1 MRITAPPAF
10 CYLPYVIR
18 LSQKELQDQ
27 FKESFCC
34 LAPSGSSLDRNN
46 PFTSSLQR
54 LSKVLNFCI
63 IVSFALSF
71 VKPKV
76 GKKTACR
83 QSEYKTQKTAP
94 GKLPKAVFVQ
104 IVLRR
109 NGRCRLRDLPQPVG
123 TDTFFYRIA
132 CPYDKNAQRMHT
144 RRRVRWLLKQIAPR
158 CENVPRHILFYSS
171 LPSAT
176 FAALAAISFS
186 CTSEGACSYLAN
198 SYSYTPRPPV
208 MERRSVQ

>member
-1 MRITAPPAF
+1 MHLVVRITAPPAF

-104 IVLRR
+104 IVLRQ
-109 NGRCRLRDLPQPVG
+109 NGRCRLRDLPQPV
-123 TDTFFYRIA
+123 
-132 CPYDKNAQRMHT
+132 Q
-144 RRRVRWLLKQIAPR
+144 
-158 CENVPRHILFYSS
+158 VPRHILFILRCLLQPLLLS
-171 LPSAT
+171 LR
-176 FAALAAISFS
+176 FLF
-186 CTSEGACSYLAN
+186 
-198 SYSYTPRPPV
+198 PV
-208 MERRSVQ
+208 RLREPAHILQTHIRIRRVRRSWSGDLCSSHTDWRSEHPLQ

>member
-1 MRITAPPAF
+1 MHLVVRITAPPAF
-10 CYLPYVIR
+10 CYLPYFIR

-83 QSEYKTQKTAP
+83 QSECKTQKTAP
-94 GKLPKAVFVQ
+94 GKLPEDVAYATRRSRRMCLSTFYF
-104 IVLRR
+104 ILRCLLQPLLLSLR
-109 NGRCRLRDLPQPVG
+109 FLFPVRLREPAHILQ
-123 TDTFFYRIA
+123 THIRI
-132 CPYDKNAQRMHT
+132 
-144 RRRVRWLLKQIAPR
+144 RRVRRSWNGDL
-158 CENVPRHILFYSS
+158 CSS
-171 LPSAT
+171 HT
-176 FAALAAISFS
+176 DWR
-186 CTSEGACSYLAN
+186 SEHPL
-198 SYSYTPRPPV
+198 
-208 MERRSVQ
+208 Q

>member
-1 MRITAPPAF
+1 MPCASCRAHNGATRFLLPSIFHTA
-10 CYLPYVIR
+10 LT
-18 LSQKELQDQ
+18 KELQDQ

-76 GKKTACR
+76 GKDRLPAIRIQNSQNGSRKTPESR
-83 QSEYKTQKTAP
+83 
-94 GKLPKAVFVQ
+94 FVQ

-109 NGRCRLRDLPQPVG
+109 NGRCRLRDSPQPV
-123 TDTFFYRIA
+123 
-132 CPYDKNAQRMHT
+132 Q
-144 RRRVRWLLKQIAPR
+144 
-158 CENVPRHILFYSS
+158 VPRHILFYRIGNFVS
-171 LPSAT
+171 
-176 FAALAAISFS
+176 I
-186 CTSEGACSYLAN
+186 
-198 SYSYTPRPPV
+198 R
-208 MERRSVQ
+208 

>member
-1 MRITAPPAF
+1 MHLVVRITAPPAF
-10 CYLPYVIR
+10 CYLPYFIR

-34 LAPSGSSLDRNN
+34 LTPSGSSLDRNN

-63 IVSFALSF
+63 IVSFTLSF

-83 QSEYKTQKTAP
+83 QPEDKGQKRLP
-94 GKLPKAVFVQ
+94 GDSRKPFFVR
-104 IVLRR
+104 IALRQ
-109 NGRCRLRDLPQPVG
+109 NGRCRLRDPPQP
-123 TDTFFYRIA
+123 
-132 CPYDKNAQRMHT
+132 
-144 RRRVRWLLKQIAPR
+144 
-158 CENVPRHILFYSS
+158 ENVLRHILFYSS

-186 CTSEGACSYLAN
+186 CTSDGACSYLAN

>member
-1 MRITAPPAF
+1 MHLVVRITAPPAF
-10 CYLPYVIR
+10 CYLPYFIR

-104 IVLRR
+104 IILRQ
-109 NGRCRLRDLPQPVG
+109 NGRCRLRDSPRECAKAHPFFILRCLLQPLLLSLRFLFPVRLREPAHILQ
-123 TDTFFYRIA
+123 THIRI
-132 CPYDKNAQRMHT
+132 
-144 RRRVRWLLKQIAPR
+144 RRVRRSWSGDL
-158 CENVPRHILFYSS
+158 CSS
-171 LPSAT
+171 HT
-176 FAALAAISFS
+176 DWR
-186 CTSEGACSYLAN
+186 SEHPL
-198 SYSYTPRPPV
+198 
-208 MERRSVQ
+208 Q

>member
-1 MRITAPPAF
+1 MHLVVRITAPPAF
-10 CYLPYVIR
+10 CYLPYFIR

-104 IVLRR
+104 IVLRQ
-109 NGRCRLRDLPQPVG
+109 NGRCRLRDLPQPV
-123 TDTFFYRIA
+123 
-132 CPYDKNAQRMHT
+132 Q
-144 RRRVRWLLKQIAPR
+144 
-158 CENVPRHILFYSS
+158 VPRHILFILRCLLQPLLLS
-171 LPSAT
+171 LR
-176 FAALAAISFS
+176 FLF
-186 CTSEGACSYLAN
+186 
-198 SYSYTPRPPV
+198 PV
-208 MERRSVQ
+208 RLREPAHILQTHIRIRRVRRSWSGDLCSSHTDWRSEHPLQ

>member
-1 MRITAPPAF
+1 MHLVVRITAPPAF
-10 CYLPYVIR
+10 CYLPYFIR

-83 QSEYKTQKTAP
+83 QSEYKTHKTAP
-94 GKLPKAVFVQ
+94 GKLPKAVLCRSYCGGMEDVAYAT
-104 IVLRR
+104 RR
-109 NGRCRLRDLPQPVG
+109 SRCRYL
-123 TDTFFYRIA
+123 DTFFFILRCLLQPLLLSLRFLFPVRLREPAHILQTHIRI
-132 CPYDKNAQRMHT
+132 
-144 RRRVRWLLKQIAPR
+144 RRVRRSWNGDL
-158 CENVPRHILFYSS
+158 CSS
-171 LPSAT
+171 HT
-176 FAALAAISFS
+176 DWR
-186 CTSEGACSYLAN
+186 SEHPL
-198 SYSYTPRPPV
+198 
-208 MERRSVQ
+208 Q

>member
-1 MRITAPPAF
+1 MICGINKKTSVPHNQCGCRDERDNPSRYHSTSQDQKCPVHLVVRITAPPAF

-76 GKKTACR
+76 GKKTACGGM
-83 QSEYKTQKTAP
+83 EDVAYA
-94 GKLPKAVFVQ
+94 
-104 IVLRR
+104 
-109 NGRCRLRDLPQPVG
+109 
-123 TDTFFYRIA
+123 
-132 CPYDKNAQRMHT
+132 T
-144 RRRVRWLLKQIAPR
+144 R
-158 CENVPRHILFYSS
+158 SS
-171 LPSAT
+171 R
-176 FAALAAISFS
+176 S
-186 CTSEGACSYLAN
+186 CTSIHSFLFFAAFCNLCCSRCDFFFLY
-198 SYSYTPRPPV
+198 V
-208 MERRSVQ
+208 

>member
-1 MRITAPPAF
+1 MHLVVRITAPPAF
-10 CYLPYVIR
+10 CYLPYFIR

-94 GKLPKAVFVQ
+94 GKLPKAVLCRSYCGRMEDVACAT
-104 IVLRR
+104 RR
-109 NGRCRLRDLPQPVG
+109 SRCRYL
-123 TDTFFYRIA
+123 DTFFFILRCLLQPLLLSLRFLFPVRLREPAHILQTHIRI
-132 CPYDKNAQRMHT
+132 
-144 RRRVRWLLKQIAPR
+144 RRVRRSWNGDL
-158 CENVPRHILFYSS
+158 CSS
-171 LPSAT
+171 HT
-176 FAALAAISFS
+176 DWR
-186 CTSEGACSYLAN
+186 SEHPL
-198 SYSYTPRPPV
+198 
-208 MERRSVQ
+208 Q

>member
-1 MRITAPPAF
+1 MHLVVRITAPPAF
-10 CYLPYVIR
+10 CYLPYFIR

-94 GKLPKAVFVQ
+94 GKLPKAVLCRSYCGGMEDVAYATRRSRRMCLSTFYF
-104 IVLRR
+104 ILRCLLQPLLLSLR
-109 NGRCRLRDLPQPVG
+109 FLFPVRLREPAHILQ
-123 TDTFFYRIA
+123 THIRI
-132 CPYDKNAQRMHT
+132 
-144 RRRVRWLLKQIAPR
+144 RRVRRSWNGDL
-158 CENVPRHILFYSS
+158 CSS
-171 LPSAT
+171 HT
-176 FAALAAISFS
+176 DWR
-186 CTSEGACSYLAN
+186 SEHPL
-198 SYSYTPRPPV
+198 
-208 MERRSVQ
+208 Q

>member
-1 MRITAPPAF
+1 MHLVVRITAPPAF
-10 CYLPYVIR
+10 CYLPYFIR

-109 NGRCRLRDLPQPVG
+109 NGRCRLRDASQPV
-123 TDTFFYRIA
+123 
-132 CPYDKNAQRMHT
+132 Q
-144 RRRVRWLLKQIAPR
+144 
-158 CENVPRHILFYSS
+158 VPRHILFILRCLLQPLLLS
-171 LPSAT
+171 LR
-176 FAALAAISFS
+176 FLF
-186 CTSEGACSYLAN
+186 
-198 SYSYTPRPPV
+198 PV
-208 MERRSVQ
+208 RLREPAHILQTHIRIRRVRRSWSGDLCSSHTDWRSEHPLQ

>member
-1 MRITAPPAF
+1 MCVLLTWFRKKTDHLALSKIETKQSGSSRYHSTSQDQKCPVHLVVRITAPPAF
-10 CYLPYVIR
+10 CYLPYFIR

-94 GKLPKAVFVQ
+94 GKLPKAVLCRSYCGGMEDVAYAT
-104 IVLRR
+104 RR
-109 NGRCRLRDLPQPVG
+109 SRCRYL
-123 TDTFFYRIA
+123 DTFFFI
-132 CPYDKNAQRMHT
+132 
-144 RRRVRWLLKQIAPR
+144 V
-158 CENVPRHILFYSS
+158 
-171 LPSAT
+171 
-176 FAALAAISFS
+176 
-186 CTSEGACSYLAN
+186 
-198 SYSYTPRPPV
+198 
-208 MERRSVQ
+208 

>member
-1 MRITAPPAF
+1 MHLVVRITAPPAF

-76 GKKTACR
+76 GKKTAYR

-104 IVLRR
+104 IVLRQ
-109 NGRCRLRDLPQPVG
+109 NGRCRLRDPQQPVLYL
-123 TDTFFYRIA
+123 DTFFFILRCLLQPLLLSLRFLFPVRLREPAHILQTHIRI
-132 CPYDKNAQRMHT
+132 
-144 RRRVRWLLKQIAPR
+144 RRVRRSWSGDL
-158 CENVPRHILFYSS
+158 CSS
-171 LPSAT
+171 HT
-176 FAALAAISFS
+176 DWR
-186 CTSEGACSYLAN
+186 SEHPL
-198 SYSYTPRPPV
+198 
-208 MERRSVQ
+208 Q

>member
-1 MRITAPPAF
+1 MHLVVRITAPPAF
-10 CYLPYVIR
+10 CYLPYFIR

-34 LAPSGSSLDRNN
+34 LAPSGSSLDRNI

-94 GKLPKAVFVQ
+94 GKLPKAV
-104 IVLRR
+104 LCRSYC
-109 NGRCRLRDLPQPVG
+109 GRMEDVA
-123 TDTFFYRIA
+123 YA
-132 CPYDKNAQRMHT
+132 T
-144 RRRVRWLLKQIAPR
+144 RRRGKWLLKQPR
-158 CENVPRHILFYSS
+158 LGARMCQGTSFFILRCLLQPLLLSLRFLFPVRLREPAHILQ
-171 LPSAT
+171 T
-176 FAALAAISFS
+176 HI
-186 CTSEGACSYLAN
+186 
-198 SYSYTPRPPV
+198 RIRRV
-208 MERRSVQ
+208 RRSWNGDLCSSHTDWRSEHPLQ

>member
-1 MRITAPPAF
+1 MHLVVRITAPPAF
-10 CYLPYVIR
+10 CYLPYFIR

-94 GKLPKAVFVQ
+94 GKLPKAV
-104 IVLRR
+104 LCRSYC
-109 NGRCRLRDLPQPVG
+109 GRMEDVA
-123 TDTFFYRIA
+123 YA
-132 CPYDKNAQRMHT
+132 T
-144 RRRVRWLLKQIAPR
+144 RRRGKWLLKQPR
-158 CENVPRHILFYSS
+158 LGARMCQGTSFFILRCLLQPLLLSLRFLFPVRLREPAHILQ
-171 LPSAT
+171 T
-176 FAALAAISFS
+176 HI
-186 CTSEGACSYLAN
+186 
-198 SYSYTPRPPV
+198 RIRRV
-208 MERRSVQ
+208 RRSWNGDLCSSHTDWRSEHPLQ

>member
-1 MRITAPPAF
+1 MHLVVRITAPPAF
-10 CYLPYVIR
+10 CYLPYFIR

-94 GKLPKAVFVQ
+94 GKLPKAV
-104 IVLRR
+104 L
-109 NGRCRLRDLPQPVG
+109 CRSYCGGMEDVA
-123 TDTFFYRIA
+123 YA
-132 CPYDKNAQRMHT
+132 T
-144 RRRVRWLLKQIAPR
+144 RR
-158 CENVPRHILFYSS
+158 ENVPRHILFFILRCLLQPLLLS
-171 LPSAT
+171 LR
-176 FAALAAISFS
+176 FLF
-186 CTSEGACSYLAN
+186 
-198 SYSYTPRPPV
+198 PV
-208 MERRSVQ
+208 RLREPAHILQTHIRIRRVRRSWNGDLCSSHTDWRSEHPLQ

>member
-1 MRITAPPAF
+1 MHLVVRITAPPAF

-104 IVLRR
+104 SVLRR
-109 NGRCRLRDLPQPVG
+109 NGRCRLRDLPQPV
-123 TDTFFYRIA
+123 
-132 CPYDKNAQRMHT
+132 Q
-144 RRRVRWLLKQIAPR
+144 VPR
-158 CENVPRHILFYSS
+158 HENVPRHILFYSS

>member
-1 MRITAPPAF
+1 MALRGTTLLHRIKKCPVHLVVRITAPPAF

-104 IVLRR
+104 SLYH
-109 NGRCRLRDLPQPVG
+109 LFELPDAYLSFSWICGVGAPVH
-123 TDTFFYRIA
+123 Y
-132 CPYDKNAQRMHT
+132 
-144 RRRVRWLLKQIAPR
+144 
-158 CENVPRHILFYSS
+158 S
-171 LPSAT
+171 LPDH
-176 FAALAAISFS
+176 
-186 CTSEGACSYLAN
+186 
-198 SYSYTPRPPV
+198 TP
-208 MERRSVQ
+208 S

>member
-1 MRITAPPAF
+1 MHLVVRITAPPAF
-10 CYLPYVIR
+10 CYLPYFIR

-109 NGRCRLRDLPQPVG
+109 MEDV
-123 TDTFFYRIA
+123 A
-132 CPYDKNAQRMHT
+132 CAT
-144 RRRVRWLLKQIAPR
+144 CCSRRRGRWLLKQPR
-158 CENVPRHILFYSS
+158 LGARMCQGTSFFILRCLLQPLLLSLRFLFPVRLREPAHILQ
-171 LPSAT
+171 T
-176 FAALAAISFS
+176 HI
-186 CTSEGACSYLAN
+186 
-198 SYSYTPRPPV
+198 RIRRV
-208 MERRSVQ
+208 RRSWSGDLCSSHTDWRSEHPLQ

>member
-1 MRITAPPAF
+1 MHLVVRITAPPAF
-10 CYLPYVIR
+10 CYLPYFIR

-83 QSEYKTQKTAP
+83 QSEYKTHKTAP
-94 GKLPKAVFVQ
+94 GKLPKT
-104 IVLRR
+104 VLCRSYCGRMEDVAYATRLSRR
-109 NGRCRLRDLPQPVG
+109 MCLSTFYFILRCLLQPLLLSLRFLFPVRLKEPAHILQ
-123 TDTFFYRIA
+123 THIRI
-132 CPYDKNAQRMHT
+132 
-144 RRRVRWLLKQIAPR
+144 RRVRRSWNGDL
-158 CENVPRHILFYSS
+158 CSS
-171 LPSAT
+171 HT
-176 FAALAAISFS
+176 DWR
-186 CTSEGACSYLAN
+186 SEHPL
-198 SYSYTPRPPV
+198 
-208 MERRSVQ
+208 Q

>member
-1 MRITAPPAF
+1 MESSPSGSSIETQMPSRGTTLLHRIKKCPVHLVVRITAPPAF
-10 CYLPYVIR
+10 CYLPYFIR

-83 QSEYKTQKTAP
+83 QSEYKTPKTAP

-104 IVLRR
+104 IVLRQ
-109 NGRCRLRDLPQPVG
+109 NGRCRLRDSPQPV
-123 TDTFFYRIA
+123 
-132 CPYDKNAQRMHT
+132 H
-144 RRRVRWLLKQIAPR
+144 
-158 CENVPRHILFYSS
+158 VPRHILFYRIGNFVS
-171 LPSAT
+171 
-176 FAALAAISFS
+176 I
-186 CTSEGACSYLAN
+186 
-198 SYSYTPRPPV
+198 R
-208 MERRSVQ
+208 

>member
-1 MRITAPPAF
+1 MKQSGSSRYHSTSQDQKCPVHLVVRITAPPAF

-104 IVLRR
+104 IVLRQ
-109 NGRCRLRDLPQPVG
+109 NGRCRLRDLPQPVQG
-123 TDTFFYRIA
+123 
-132 CPYDKNAQRMHT
+132 
-144 RRRVRWLLKQIAPR
+144 
-158 CENVPRHILFYSS
+158 
-171 LPSAT
+171 
-176 FAALAAISFS
+176 
-186 CTSEGACSYLAN
+186 
-198 SYSYTPRPPV
+198 
-208 MERRSVQ
+208 

>member
-1 MRITAPPAF
+1 MHLVVRITAPPAF
-10 CYLPYVIR
+10 CYLPYFIR

-109 NGRCRLRDLPQPVG
+109 NGRCRLRDSPQPV
-123 TDTFFYRIA
+123 
-132 CPYDKNAQRMHT
+132 Q
-144 RRRVRWLLKQIAPR
+144 
-158 CENVPRHILFYSS
+158 VPRHILFILRCLLQPLLLS
-171 LPSAT
+171 LR
-176 FAALAAISFS
+176 FLF
-186 CTSEGACSYLAN
+186 
-198 SYSYTPRPPV
+198 PV
-208 MERRSVQ
+208 RLREPAHILQTHIRICRVRRSWNGDLCSSHTDWRSEHPLQ

>member
-1 MRITAPPAF
+1 MHLVVRITAPPAF
-10 CYLPYVIR
+10 CYLPYFIR

-94 GKLPKAVFVQ
+94 GKLPKAV
-104 IVLRR
+104 L
-109 NGRCRLRDLPQPVG
+109 CRSYCGGMEDVA
-123 TDTFFYRIA
+123 YA
-132 CPYDKNAQRMHT
+132 T
-144 RRRVRWLLKQIAPR
+144 RR
-158 CENVPRHILFYSS
+158 ENVPRHILFFILRCLLQPLLLS
-171 LPSAT
+171 LR
-176 FAALAAISFS
+176 FLF
-186 CTSEGACSYLAN
+186 
-198 SYSYTPRPPV
+198 PV
-208 MERRSVQ
+208 RLREPAHILQTHIRIRRVRRSWNGDLCSSHTDWMSEHPLQ

>member
-1 MRITAPPAF
+1 MHLVVRITAPPAF
-10 CYLPYVIR
+10 CYLPYFIR

-94 GKLPKAVFVQ
+94 GKLPKAVLCRSYCGGMEDVAYATRLSRRMCQGTSFF
-104 IVLRR
+104 ILRCLLQPLLLSLR
-109 NGRCRLRDLPQPVG
+109 FLFPVRLREPAHILQ
-123 TDTFFYRIA
+123 THIRI
-132 CPYDKNAQRMHT
+132 
-144 RRRVRWLLKQIAPR
+144 RRVRRSWNGDL
-158 CENVPRHILFYSS
+158 CSS
-171 LPSAT
+171 HT
-176 FAALAAISFS
+176 DWR
-186 CTSEGACSYLAN
+186 SEHPL
-198 SYSYTPRPPV
+198 
-208 MERRSVQ
+208 Q

>member
-10 CYLPYVIR
+10 CYLPYFIR

-83 QSEYKTQKTAP
+83 QSEYKTPKTAP
-94 GKLPKAVFVQ
+94 GGTPESRFLHGSHCSGMEDVAYTT
-104 IVLRR
+104 RR
-109 NGRCRLRDLPQPVG
+109 SRCRYL
-123 TDTFFYRIA
+123 DTFF
-132 CPYDKNAQRMHT
+132 
-144 RRRVRWLLKQIAPR
+144 
-158 CENVPRHILFYSS
+158 LF
-171 LPSAT
+171 
-176 FAALAAISFS
+176 FAAFCNL
-186 CTSEGACSYLAN
+186 CCSRCDFFFLY
-198 SYSYTPRPPV
+198 V
-208 MERRSVQ
+208 

>member
-1 MRITAPPAF
+1 MHLVVRITAPPAF
-10 CYLPYVIR
+10 CYLPYFIR

-63 IVSFALSF
+63 IVSFTLSF
-71 VKPKV
+71 VKSKV

-94 GKLPKAVFVQ
+94 GKLPKAVLCRSYCGGMEDVAYATRRSRRMCLSTFYF
-104 IVLRR
+104 ILRCLLQPLLLSLR
-109 NGRCRLRDLPQPVG
+109 FLFPVRLREPAHILQ
-123 TDTFFYRIA
+123 THIRI
-132 CPYDKNAQRMHT
+132 
-144 RRRVRWLLKQIAPR
+144 RRVRRSWNGDL
-158 CENVPRHILFYSS
+158 CSS
-171 LPSAT
+171 HT
-176 FAALAAISFS
+176 DWR
-186 CTSEGACSYLAN
+186 SEHPL
-198 SYSYTPRPPV
+198 
-208 MERRSVQ
+208 Q